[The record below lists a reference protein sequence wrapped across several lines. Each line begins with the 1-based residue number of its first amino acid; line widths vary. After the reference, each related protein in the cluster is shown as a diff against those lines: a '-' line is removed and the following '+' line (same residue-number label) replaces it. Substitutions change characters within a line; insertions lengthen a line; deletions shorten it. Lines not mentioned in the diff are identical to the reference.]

1 MSEEKTRIVPRTP
14 PKVASDQITFSCEN
28 GHRIV
33 VAAKLA
39 GKRGTCSKCGIAV
52 VIPARNGGPV
62 AVDTGQKAESQEP
75 AVVAAPEEIVI
86 STAAAVE
93 PAPADDPAVAEES
106 AAAEESP
113 PRTDEF
119 AGLFDTVSAAQSP
132 GSGAGAGAEYAI
144 EVSADGAAPPE
155 LGSSGI
161 GNVVA
166 NEPTEGYA
174 NDYDAGGVAD
184 NPTAQLVTRLWAE
197 REHGGKFEIHVTGG
211 GVILPQWYEP
221 RWSRGT
227 HGLFANQAADGTV
240 TLTAVAWESV
250 QKIVVRQV
258 EGLPDGMFE

>member
-14 PKVASDQITFSCEN
+14 PNVTSEQITFSCAN

-39 GKRGTCSKCGIAV
+39 GKRGACSKCGISV
-52 VIPARNGGPV
+52 VIPGPGGEADATKRPT
-62 AVDTGQKAESQEP
+62 AAP
-75 AVVAAPEEIVI
+75 APEEFAI
-86 STAAAVE
+86 S
-93 PAPADDPAVAEES
+93 APAEGNETPAIAEES
-106 AAAEESP
+106 AAVEESP

-119 AGLFDTVSAAQSP
+119 AGLFDAVSADQSP
-132 GSGAGAGAEYAI
+132 GSGAGSGI
-144 EVSADGAAPPE
+144 GSVEVSAEAEPQPE
-155 LGSSGI
+155 IGSSGI

-166 NEPTEGYA
+166 NEPTDAYA
-174 NDYDAGGVAD
+174 NDYDAAGIAD
-184 NPTAQLVTRLWAE
+184 NPTAQLVARLWAE

-250 QKIVVRQV
+250 QKVIVRQV

>member
-1 MSEEKTRIVPRTP
+1 MSEEKTRIMPRKP
-14 PKVASDQITFSCEN
+14 PNAASDQITFSCDN

-33 VAAKLA
+33 VPAKLA
-39 GKRGTCSKCGIAV
+39 GKRGTCSKCGIPV
-52 VIPARNGGPV
+52 VIPAREGGPV
-62 AVDTGQKAESQEP
+62 AVGTGHPAESQEP
-75 AVVAAPEEIVI
+75 AVEAA
-86 STAAAVE
+86 
-93 PAPADDPAVAEES
+93 AVAEEP

-113 PRTDEF
+113 PRKDEF
-119 AGLFDTVSAAQSP
+119 AGLFDAVSAGQAP

-144 EVSADGAAPPE
+144 EESADGAAPSEP
-155 LGSSGI
+155 GSSGI

-166 NEPTEGYA
+166 NEPTEGYQ
-174 NDYDAGGVAD
+174 NDYESAGIAE
-184 NPTAQLVTRLWAE
+184 NPTAQLVARLWAE

-250 QKIVVRQV
+250 QKVIVRQV

>member
-14 PKVASDQITFSCEN
+14 PKVAGEQITFSCPN

-39 GKRGTCSKCGIAV
+39 GKRGACSKCGIAV
-52 VIPARNGGPV
+52 VIPSPKSEAGP
-62 AVDTGQKAESQEP
+62 AGTGLAIEIQEP
-75 AVVAAPEEIVI
+75 AASQAPEEPT
-86 STAAAVE
+86 TAK
-93 PAPADDPAVAEES
+93 APAITEAPAIAP
-106 AAAEESP
+106 ESP
-113 PRTDEF
+113 PEKNEF
-119 AGLFDTVSAAQSP
+119 AGLFDAVSADQSH
-132 GSGAGAGAEYAI
+132 GSGAGAAI
-144 EVSADGAAPPE
+144 EVPADEEAMPE
-155 LGSSGI
+155 VGSSGI

-166 NEPTEGYA
+166 NEPADDYA
-174 NDYDAGGVAD
+174 NDYDSAGVAD
-184 NPTAQLVTRLWAE
+184 NPTAQLVARLWAE

>member
-33 VAAKLA
+33 VSAKLA
-39 GKRGTCSKCGIAV
+39 GKRGTCSKCGIPV
-52 VIPARNGGPV
+52 VIPAREGGPV
-62 AVDTGQKAESQEP
+62 AVETGRPAESQEP
-75 AVVAAPEEIVI
+75 AAVAAPEEIVI
-86 STAAAVE
+86 SAA
-93 PAPADDPAVAEES
+93 PAVAEEP

-113 PRTDEF
+113 PRKDEF
-119 AGLFDTVSAAQSP
+119 AGLFDAVSADQSP
-132 GSGAGAGAEYAI
+132 GSGAGAGVEYAI
-144 EVSADGAAPPE
+144 EVSADGAAPSE

-174 NDYDAGGVAD
+174 NDYDSAGIAD
-184 NPTAQLVTRLWAE
+184 NPTAQLVARLWAE

-250 QKIVVRQV
+250 QKIIVRQV

>member
-1 MSEEKTRIVPRTP
+1 MSEEKTRIVSRTP
-14 PKVASDQITFSCEN
+14 PKVAPDQITFACEN

-39 GKRGTCSKCGIAV
+39 GKRGTCSKCGIPV
-52 VIPARNGGPV
+52 VIPTREGGPV
-62 AVDTGQKAESQEP
+62 AIDAGQKAESAEP
-75 AVVAAPEEIVI
+75 AAVAAPDEIVI
-86 STAAAVE
+86 STAAAVD
-93 PAPADDPAVAEES
+93 PAAVAEEP

-113 PRTDEF
+113 SRKDEF
-119 AGLFDTVSAAQSP
+119 AGLFDVLSADQSP
-132 GSGAGAGAEYAI
+132 GSSAGAGAEYAI
-144 EVSADGAAPPE
+144 EVSADGEAASEP
-155 LGSSGI
+155 GSSGI

-174 NDYDAGGVAD
+174 NDYDADGVAD

-250 QKIVVRQV
+250 QKIIVRQV

>member
-14 PKVASDQITFSCEN
+14 PNVASEQITFSCAN

-33 VAAKLA
+33 VSAKLV
-39 GKRGTCSKCGIAV
+39 GKRGACSKCGISV
-52 VIPARNGGPV
+52 VIPGPGGEADAAKQPT
-62 AVDTGQKAESQEP
+62 AAP
-75 AVVAAPEEIVI
+75 APEEFAI
-86 STAAAVE
+86 SAPADGNETPTIAEEAAAV
-93 PAPADDPAVAEES
+93 
-106 AAAEESP
+106 EESP
-113 PRTDEF
+113 PRQDEF
-119 AGLFDTVSAAQSP
+119 AGLFDAVSADQLP
-132 GSGAGAGAEYAI
+132 GSGAGSGI
-144 EVSADGAAPPE
+144 GSVEVSAEAE
-155 LGSSGI
+155 SQLEIGSSGI

-166 NEPTEGYA
+166 NEPTDAYA
-174 NDYDAGGVAD
+174 NDYDAAGIAD
-184 NPTAQLVTRLWAE
+184 NPTAQLVARLWAE

-250 QKIVVRQV
+250 QKVVVRQV

>member
-14 PKVASDQITFSCEN
+14 PKAASDQITFSCAN

-33 VAAKLA
+33 VPAKLA
-39 GKRGTCSKCGIAV
+39 GKRGACSKCGIAV
-52 VIPARNGGPV
+52 VIPGPGGEAGSTEQPAAVPV
-62 AVDTGQKAESQEP
+62 
-75 AVVAAPEEIVI
+75 PEEFAI
-86 STAAAVE
+86 STTAE
-93 PAPADDPAVAEES
+93 GSETPAIAEE
-106 AAAEESP
+106 AVAAEESP
-113 PRTDEF
+113 PRQDEF
-119 AGLFDTVSAAQSP
+119 AGLFDAASAEQPRGSDAGIGAGPAVDVSA
-132 GSGAGAGAEYAI
+132 E
-144 EVSADGAAPPE
+144 EEMPPE
-155 LGSSGI
+155 TGSSGI

-166 NEPTEGYA
+166 NEPTDGYA
-174 NDYDAGGVAD
+174 NEYDSAGIAD
-184 NPTAQLVTRLWAE
+184 NPTAQLVARLWAE

-250 QKIVVRQV
+250 QKVIVRQV

>member
-14 PKVASDQITFSCEN
+14 PKVAGEQITFSCEN

-33 VAAKLA
+33 VAARLA

-52 VIPARNGGPV
+52 VIPARKGGPV
-62 AVDTGQKAESQEP
+62 AVDTGQKAESQEL
-75 AVVAAPEEIVI
+75 AAVAAPDEIVI
-86 STAAAVE
+86 SAAA
-93 PAPADDPAVAEES
+93 ADDPAVVAEEP

-119 AGLFDTVSAAQSP
+119 AGLFDAVSADQSH
-132 GSGAGAGAEYAI
+132 GSGAGAAI
-144 EVSADGAAPPE
+144 EVPADEEAMPE
-155 LGSSGI
+155 VGSSGI

-174 NDYDAGGVAD
+174 NEYDSAGIAD
-184 NPTAQLVTRLWAE
+184 NPTAQLVARLWAE

-250 QKIVVRQV
+250 QKIIVRQV